1 LKNIFLRD
9 RTARDINDFVAK
21 VLRDLGHP
29 EPPLN
34 LDTVRELLRL
44 DRQYYSSTE
53 DGALREVAHRLTIA
67 GKQVLARPA
76 LLLDAI
82 KKFDLRA
89 LFLPDGKRILI
100 DSNLPDAKQRWGEG
114 HEIGHSIIPW
124 HLDTMLGDNKRTLTP
139 ACHEQIENEANFAAG
154 QLLFFQQAFVRDA
167 RDLAPGI
174 DAINTLKKRYGNTIT
189 TTLWRY
195 VEHSDEPM
203 VGGISCHPHRPDP
216 EFDAQNPFRYFV
228 GSRTFQQR
236 FTKVREVEL
245 FHQVRSY
252 CAERRG
258 GPLGASDLL
267 LSDDNGLQHLFH
279 FETFFNRYEALTLGS
294 YKSANRRIVSVVS

>member
-1 LKNIFLRD
+1 MKNVFLRD
-9 RTARDINDFVAK
+9 RTARDINDLIAK
-21 VLRDLGHP
+21 VLRDLGRP
-29 EPPLN
+29 EPPLS
-34 LDTVRELLRL
+34 LDAVRELLRL

-53 DGALREVAHRLTIA
+53 DGVLRDVVHRLTIA

-100 DSNLPDAKQRWGEG
+100 DRNLPDAKQRWSEG

-154 QLLFFQQAFVRDA
+154 QLLFFQQAFVHDA
-167 RDLAPGI
+167 RDLTPGI
-174 DAINTLKKRYGNTIT
+174 DAVNTLKKRYGNTIT

-195 VEHSDEPM
+195 VEHCEEPM
-203 VGGISCHPHRPDP
+203 VGGISCHPLRLPPD
-216 EFDAQNPFRYFV
+216 FDAQAPFRYFV

-236 FTKVREVEL
+236 FTNVCEVDL
-245 FHQVRSY
+245 FKHVQSY
-252 CAERRG
+252 CANRRG
-258 GPLGASDLL
+258 GPLGASDVLL
-267 LSDDNGLQHLFH
+267 LDNSGIKHLFH
-279 FETFFNRYEALTLGS
+279 FETFFNQYEALTLGI
-294 YKSANRRIVSVVS
+294 YKSTHTRIVAVGS

>member
-9 RTARDINDFVAK
+9 RTARDINDLVAK
-21 VLRDLGHP
+21 VLRDLGGP

-89 LFLPDGKRILI
+89 LFLPDRKRILI
-100 DSNLPDAKQRWGEG
+100 DRNLPDAKQRWSEG

-124 HLDTMLGDNKRTLTP
+124 HLDTMLGDNKLTLTP
-139 ACHEQIENEANFAAG
+139 ACHEQIENEASFAAG

-195 VEHSDEPM
+195 VERSEEPM
-203 VGGISCHPHRPDP
+203 VGGISCHPHRLPP
-216 EFDAQNPFRYFV
+216 EFDTQNPFRYFV
-228 GSRTFQQR
+228 GSRAFQQR
-236 FTKVREVEL
+236 FTNVREVDL
-245 FHQVRSY
+245 FNQVQSY
-252 CAERRG
+252 CANRRG

-267 LSDDNGLQHLFH
+267 LADDNGLRHLFH
-279 FETFFNRYEALTLGS
+279 FETFFNRYEALTLGI
-294 YKSANRRIVSVVS
+294 YKSAHARITSVGS

>member
-1 LKNIFLRD
+1 MKNVFLRD
-9 RTARDINDFVAK
+9 RTARDINDLVAK
-21 VLRDLGHP
+21 VLRDLGRP

-53 DGALREVAHRLTIA
+53 DGALREVVHRLTIA

-100 DSNLPDAKQRWGEG
+100 DRSLPDAKQRWSEG
-114 HEIGHSIIPW
+114 HEVGHSIIPW

-167 RDLAPGI
+167 HDLAPGI
-174 DAINTLKKRYGNTIT
+174 DAITTLKKRYGNTIT

-195 VEHSDEPM
+195 IERSEEPM
-203 VGGISCHPHRPDP
+203 VGGISCHPHRPSP

-236 FTKVREVEL
+236 FANVREVHL
-245 FHQVRSY
+245 FQQIRAY
-252 CAERRG
+252 CMNRRG
-258 GPLGASDLL
+258 GPLGATDLL
-267 LSDDNGLQHLFH
+267 LRDDDGANHLFH
-279 FETFFNRYEALTLGS
+279 FETFFNQHEALTLGI
-294 YKSANRRIVSVVS
+294 YKGAHTKIVSVGR

>member
-1 LKNIFLRD
+1 MKNVYLRD
-9 RTARDINDFVAK
+9 RTAHDINDLVAK

-34 LDTVRELLRL
+34 LDLVRELLRL

-67 GKQVLARPA
+67 GQQVLARPA
-76 LLLDAI
+76 LLLDAN

-100 DSNLPDAKQRWGEG
+100 DRNLPDAKQRWSEG

-139 ACHEQIENEANFAAG
+139 ACHEQVENEANFAAG

-167 RDLAPGI
+167 HDLARGI
-174 DAINTLKKRYGNTIT
+174 DAINVLKKRYGNTIT

-203 VGGISCHPHRPDP
+203 VGGISCHPHRPSP
-216 EFDAQNPFRYFV
+216 EFDPHNPFRYFV
-228 GSRTFQQR
+228 GSRTFQER
-236 FTKVREVEL
+236 FARIQEIQL
-245 FHQVRSY
+245 FQQIRSY
-252 CAERRG
+252 CADRRG
-258 GPLGASDLL
+258 GPLGANDILL
-267 LSDDNGLQHLFH
+267 TDDYGQPHVFH
-279 FETFFNRYEALTLGS
+279 FETFFNRYEALTLGV
-294 YKSANRRIVSVVS
+294 YKNARQRIVNVGF